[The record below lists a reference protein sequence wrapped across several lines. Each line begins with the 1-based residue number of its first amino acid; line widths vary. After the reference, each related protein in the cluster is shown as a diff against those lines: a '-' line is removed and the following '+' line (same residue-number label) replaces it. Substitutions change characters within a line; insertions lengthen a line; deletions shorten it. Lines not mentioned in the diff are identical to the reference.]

1 MELANFHERGHNY
14 QMSSAANPARPHIS
28 PDHILDAIAE
38 SIVCVDIEGLII
50 FWNHGAEQLYGYT
63 ADETLGRHVSMLY
76 PSGSEGD
83 EYTRDLAEQLRT
95 AQPSESDVW
104 RCKKSGERVYIH
116 RSAAPLSDQNGRHIG
131 LVTHAIDITRR
142 QLAEDALAERDA
154 QLRQQFALYQA
165 MLDAQSLAGI
175 GLFILGDG
183 RIVFANSAAAQI
195 TGYSV
200 DELKGLAHFN
210 LITHPDDR
218 DRERVLHNHQRRLR
232 GEGFDNRYDIGILT
246 KDGTRREAEIA
257 VSTISGATGT
267 QIMVVMVDITERK
280 NTEQCIQHLALHDA
294 LTGLSNRTLLFD
306 RLDGAIT
313 AARRRNAS
321 FALFFLDLDDF
332 KPINDDLG
340 HDAGDLVLKTI
351 AQRLQGSVRES
362 DTVARVGGD
371 EFVLVLQDVNG
382 REAAKSVAEKTIAAL
397 AKPISINNRI
407 CEVGATLGIA
417 LYPDHGEDADTL
429 IRHAD
434 AAMYAAKR
442 LGKNRCL
449 IWDD

>member
-1 MELANFHERGHNY
+1 
-14 QMSSAANPARPHIS
+14 MSSPANPAS
-28 PDHILDAIAE
+28 PPLAPGHILDAIVE
-38 SIVCVDIEGLII
+38 SIVCVDIEGRIT
-50 FWNHGAEQLYGYT
+50 FWNRGAEKLYGYSMI
-63 ADETLGRHVSMLY
+63 EVVGRHVSMLY
-76 PSGSEGD
+76 PSGSEND
-83 EYTRDLAEQLRT
+83 EYTRSLAEQLR
-95 AQPSESDVW
+95 SEQASEDDAW
-104 RCKKSGERVYIH
+104 RVRKSGERIYIH
-116 RSAAPLSDQNGRHIG
+116 RSAAPLYDQNRCCIG

-142 QLAEDALAERDA
+142 KQAEDALAERDA
-154 QLRQQFALYQA
+154 QLLQQHSLYLA

-175 GLFILGDG
+175 GLFILSDG
-183 RIVFANSAAAQI
+183 KIVFANPAAAQI

-210 LITHPDDR
+210 LIPHPD
-218 DRERVLHNHQRRLR
+218 DRERVLRNHERRLR
-232 GEGFDNRYDIGILT
+232 GEVFDNRYDIGILT
-246 KDGTRREAEIA
+246 KDGHRRETEIA
-257 VSTISGATGT
+257 VSTINGATGT
-267 QIMVVMVDITERK
+267 QILVVMVDITERK
-280 NTEQCIQHLALHDA
+280 NTEQVIQHLALHDP

-371 EFVLVLQDVNG
+371 EFVLVLQDVHG
-382 REAAKSVAEKTIAAL
+382 RKAALSVAKKTIAAL
-397 AKPISINNRI
+397 SQPIGIDNRF

-417 LYPDHGEDADTL
+417 LYPEHGEDADTL

-442 LGKNRCL
+442 LGKNRSL
-449 IWDD
+449 LWQD